1 VRDDV
6 LAHFCSQKERRK
18 QREGS
23 EARHALVLC
32 RLMRRRALSRTFAL
46 WEQRLFPR
54 SPTEGANPE
63 GEEMEEQRGR
73 ALQDSQLGLTPEE
86 HKSFPVMA
94 DPCVYEHAGTAANIK
109 TLASDIAHC
118 LRMAQVE
125 VDMLCEQQRRI
136 CELEQHRPESR
147 AERDQPTRILEED
160 QHVLDGVFS
169 ETGTEKRPATFSSWQ
184 SRHSRRQQQQAL
196 YRWSLW
202 QATCRRHSL
211 LLIRHCQYS
220 RRRATTWAFYRWYHE
235 ASRKRSHQALLV
247 QYLLRSMRRSVARA
261 WTFWALYFLSSRRLV
276 VSYRRALLRVSRARR
291 ALSFESWATF
301 VKLQVQDNSKSW
313 KSDCVNVVVDAD
325 GSLVISEN
333 ESSPRQQNSSAI
345 TGFKD
350 AHVEAEWLL
359 AHSSLGGSSPASWFN
374 PTSVLKSLQAAQR
387 LSRFERDAAVIQLSN
402 NSTLSPSAHLPS
414 FETRNL
420 TSVGHEPVG
429 TTHALDILPFG
440 QSFSRTS
447 LPEWSVEDV
456 GSGAL
461 SPISPVSQ
469 VSSSS
474 ST

>member
-1 VRDDV
+1 
-6 LAHFCSQKERRK
+6 
-18 QREGS
+18 
-23 EARHALVLC
+23 
-32 RLMRRRALSRTFAL
+32 
-46 WEQRLFPR
+46 
-54 SPTEGANPE
+54 
-63 GEEMEEQRGR
+63 
-73 ALQDSQLGLTPEE
+73 
-86 HKSFPVMA
+86 
-94 DPCVYEHAGTAANIK
+94 
-109 TLASDIAHC
+109 
-118 LRMAQVE
+118 
-125 VDMLCEQQRRI
+125 
-136 CELEQHRPESR
+136 
-147 AERDQPTRILEED
+147 
-160 QHVLDGVFS
+160 
-169 ETGTEKRPATFSSWQ
+169 
-184 SRHSRRQQQQAL
+184 
-196 YRWSLW
+196 
-202 QATCRRHSL
+202 
-211 LLIRHCQYS
+211 
-220 RRRATTWAFYRWYHE
+220 
-235 ASRKRSHQALLV
+235 
-247 QYLLRSMRRSVARA
+247 
-261 WTFWALYFLSSRRLV
+261 
-276 VSYRRALLRVSRARR
+276 
-291 ALSFESWATF
+291 LSFESWATF